1 MFAFMTIDVLADWE
15 WKKCWIVVNTQANRE
30 FIAASNLKNQGYD
43 VYAPVIRKQ
52 TRHARI
58 CREILAPLF
67 PGYLFVRW
75 NAPDMRWRPIL
86 STVGIRT
93 IVRNGDEPGRLDGE
107 IVEALKARERDGV
120 VTRAASP
127 REIGQT
133 VRFACGPFDGLAA
146 EIIELCD
153 RDRLVVLMTLLNR
166 PTKVTVLED
175 QLSAC

>member
-1 MFAFMTIDVLADWE
+1 MTFDVPGGSG
-15 WKKCWIVVNTQANRE
+15 WKECWVVVNAQANRE
-30 FIAASNLKNQGYD
+30 FVAASNLKNQGYEI
-43 VYAPVIRKQ
+43 YAPVIRKQ

-75 NAPDMRWRPIL
+75 TASDMRWRPIL
-86 STVGIRT
+86 STAGIRT
-93 IVRNGDEPGRLDGE
+93 IVRNGDEPSRLDGA
-107 IVEALKARERDGV
+107 IVEALKAREKDGII
-120 VTRAASP
+120 TRSVSP

-133 VRFACGPFDGLAA
+133 VRFARGPFEGIVA
-146 EIIELCD
+146 EIVELCD

>member
-1 MFAFMTIDVLADWE
+1 MAINDRCGTG
-15 WKKCWIVVNTQANRE
+15 WKECWAVVNAQANRE
-30 FIAASNLKNQGYD
+30 TVAASNLKNQGYEI
-43 VYAPVIRKQ
+43 YAPVIRKQ

-75 NAPDMRWRPIL
+75 TGPDMRWRPIL

-93 IVRNGDEPGRLDGE
+93 IVRNGDEPSRLDGS
-107 IVEALKARERDGV
+107 IVQALKAREKDGV
-120 VTRAASP
+120 IARSASP

-133 VRFACGPFDGLAA
+133 VRFARGPFDGIAA
-146 EIIELCD
+146 EIVELCD

-175 QLSAC
+175 QLAAC